1 MARLLTQKEVYSI
14 INGMVEDITGQ
25 ESTINVVDT
34 SSFISAGE
42 LIQPYGTENIL
53 KSLGLMVGKILIE
66 SREYRGS
73 FELIDALNTEEW
85 THIVEAISFYNKK
98 ALPSGAWNTDLY
110 KNLAPGF
117 TNGQNPDANDDP
129 QSTKS
134 MWEQHPGIPLVMYFA
149 GSSVWD
155 ECITIYEVQL
165 QQAFRSPDAFNEFVS
180 GMLLEHNNDIELE
193 KEAFR
198 RAIVLNHIAGTYD
211 LSSVMPGSVINMTEV
226 FNDKYGT
233 DYTTEQ
239 LLSTYLKE
247 FTAVYVSTI
256 KGIVAK
262 FKNKSSNYHWTPA
275 KTIEGVS
282 YPLLRSSDRSTIK
295 MFQYAP
301 FWRDAEAMVMPEL
314 FNDRYLDIGNYEAI
328 EFWQNEN
335 EPSKIDVTPAI
346 PDTYSTSGTYGTQ
359 IKGDR
364 VQLDCVLGCVF
375 DRLSMASDF
384 QLERVDAS
392 PLEARKLY
400 RNLWAHFSK
409 NGINNFTHKACIL
422 VAFDPSDSNSKS
434 KKTTKK

>member
-1 MARLLTQKEVYSI
+1 MARLLTQKEIYSI
-14 INGMVEDITGQ
+14 INGMVEDLTGQ
-25 ESTINVVDT
+25 KSTINVVDT

-53 KSLGLMVGKILIE
+53 SSLGLMVGRILIE
-66 SREYRGS
+66 SREYRGA
-73 FELIDALNTEEW
+73 FNLIDALNTEEW

-110 KNLAPGF
+110 TNLAPGF
-117 TNGQNPDANDDP
+117 TNGQNVDATSGDP

-165 QQAFRSPDAFNEFVS
+165 QQAFRSEDNFNEFIS

-198 RAIVLNHIAGTYD
+198 RAIVLNHIAGIYD
-211 LSSVMPGSVINMTEV
+211 LGNTVMPGSVINMTKV

-233 DYTTEQ
+233 SYTTQE

-247 FTAVYVSTI
+247 FTAVYVSTV

-262 FKNKSSNYHWTPA
+262 FKNKSANYHWTPA
-275 KTIEGVS
+275 KEVDGVS

-314 FNDRYLDIGNYEAI
+314 FNDRYLDIGNYEGI
-328 EFWQNEN
+328 EYWQNEN

-346 PDTYSTSGTYGTQ
+346 PETDSSDAAYGTQ
-359 IKGDR
+359 VKGDR
-364 VQLDCVLGCVF
+364 VQLSYVLGCVF

-384 QLERVDAS
+384 QLDRVDS
-392 PLEARKLY
+392 TPLEARKLY
-400 RNLWAHFSK
+400 RNLWAHFAK
-409 NGINNFTHKACIL
+409 NGINNFTHKACIF
-422 VAFDPSDSNSKS
+422 VAFDED
-434 KKTTKK
+434 